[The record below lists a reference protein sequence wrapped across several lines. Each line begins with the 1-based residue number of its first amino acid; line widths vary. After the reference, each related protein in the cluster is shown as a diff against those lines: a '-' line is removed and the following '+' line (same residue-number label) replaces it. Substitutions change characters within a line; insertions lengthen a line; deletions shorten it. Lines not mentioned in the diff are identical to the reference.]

1 MTDSVP
7 TPQATVTVEATVNG
21 DDRSATVPADTL
33 LSAFLRE
40 SLSLTGTHRG
50 CESGKCGACTVL
62 LDGEPVKSCNLLAA
76 QVTER
81 SVTTVEGLTD
91 GTDLHPVQSAFWDTH
106 GLQCGYC
113 TPGFLTSTVALLREE
128 PDPDVE
134 TIREWFAGNVCRC
147 TGYTKI
153 VESVQVA
160 AERLR
165 EGDGEPATDGGVDPD
180 SGSWAGAGNTDVGV
194 FDATYPVADEEGDG
208 E

>member
-40 SLSLTGTHRG
+40 QLSLTGTHRG

-81 SVTTVEGLTD
+81 SVTTVEGLTS

-180 SGSWAGAGNTDVGV
+180 RGSWAGADDTGVGV
-194 FDATYPVADEEGDG
+194 FDATYPVADEGGDD